1 MRLPQRSWYIL
12 YLTLVPMDAKLVF
25 LETRHIP
32 VGTGTVEGKYSYI
45 CYRYLVV
52 AGSAGRL
59 VAVHRHNPG
68 PQLSLKRKSDGKC
81 TKEALEVA
89 HVDGRTF

>member
-1 MRLPQRSWYIL
+1 
-12 YLTLVPMDAKLVF
+12 MDAELVF
-25 LETRHIP
+25 LETRHI
-32 VGTGTVEGKYSYI
+32 GTSTVEGKYSYI